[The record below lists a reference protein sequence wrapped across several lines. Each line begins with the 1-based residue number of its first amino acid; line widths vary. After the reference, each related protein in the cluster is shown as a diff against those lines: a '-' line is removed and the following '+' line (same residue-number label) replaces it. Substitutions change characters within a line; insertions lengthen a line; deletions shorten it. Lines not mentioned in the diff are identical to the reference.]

1 MCGCHRDEAHLTY
14 RARMDASPPR
24 RSNPAS
30 GISRRGLLRLAATA
44 GIAVTTAAA
53 CSPRTA
59 RPSSPPASSPALQP
73 SSAPST
79 ITNPP
84 LAPVVSPS
92 PASNA
97 MLCRDAWRAA
107 PPRAGGIP
115 QVPNFMTVHH
125 TAVVLGDNANAPARL
140 RQHQHYHQDTQGWI
154 DIAYHLSVDRR
165 GNIYE

>member
-1 MCGCHRDEAHLTY
+1 MCGCHRDEVPLTY

-24 RSNPAS
+24 RSSPAS

-44 GIAVTTAAA
+44 GIAVTAAAA
-53 CSPRTA
+53 CSTRTA

-79 ITNPP
+79 ISNPP
-84 LAPVVSPS
+84 LTPVVSPS
-92 PASNA
+92 PSVIPASNA

-107 PPRAGGIP
+107 APRAGGTP
-115 QVPNFMTVHH
+115 HVPNFMTVHH

-140 RQHQHYHQDTQGWI
+140 RQHQQYHQGKGWI
-154 DIAYHLSVDRR
+154 DIAYH
-165 GNIYE
+165 